1 MKNKI
6 IYISIICAV
15 AILGTGFFVYKSF
28 VPEQVIVRQKC
39 PDDYGIDDAG
49 SKEYLADFDKW
60 TNNFYNT
67 HPGATLLELS
77 EARYQFWV
85 DNNCTAALQRYK
97 DAKEGRADPKSL
109 EQIENIIRGVID
121 NSKYYSELGFSFNY
135 PSDMSVMSD
144 PEDPHLYIIPDS
156 YKGNDNETLTAVVI
170 SAMLNDPQL
179 TPLEWLNGPNSGA
192 DMSKGY
198 SKIDIDGQEAIVM
211 NDGAWI
217 VVNTPDNK
225 RQLSI
230 ATLPSQNPSE
240 TLKAEMSS
248 IVKSIIFDK

>member
-97 DAKEGRADPKSL
+97 DAKD
-109 EQIENIIRGVID
+109 
-121 NSKYYSELGFSFNY
+121 
-135 PSDMSVMSD
+135 
-144 PEDPHLYIIPDS
+144 
-156 YKGNDNETLTAVVI
+156 
-170 SAMLNDPQL
+170 
-179 TPLEWLNGPNSGA
+179 
-192 DMSKGY
+192 
-198 SKIDIDGQEAIVM
+198 
-211 NDGAWI
+211 
-217 VVNTPDNK
+217 
-225 RQLSI
+225 
-230 ATLPSQNPSE
+230 
-240 TLKAEMSS
+240 
-248 IVKSIIFDK
+248 